1 MRGRNIGRAD
11 SGGHRRDVPCTV
23 LRDTAGIS
31 GVGFSADRVRVRA
44 VRFWLENFPKAPG
57 GVRRRGALR
66 PLPAALPPKPLRR
79 PTATVDKC
87 STWNGCPK
95 FICLR
100 TTAHPLFHVEQLGRH
115 PKDELGKHRN
125 PTQARRPFLSQ
136 KDKALAVSWLG
147 AVYTLPPDSP
157 EIGTSALRAS
167 KKGAPSRGLPNACA
181 QASRRPGL
189 GVSAAHQV

>member
-1 MRGRNIGRAD
+1 MY
-11 SGGHRRDVPCTV
+11 
-23 LRDTAGIS
+23 
-31 GVGFSADRVRVRA
+31 RVA
-44 VRFWLENFPKAPG
+44 EHGWHF
-57 GVRRRGALR
+57 RRRIFCGSSEGAGGSILVGKLSQGPR
-66 PLPAALPPKPLRR
+66 WGKAE
-79 PTATVDKC
+79 
-87 STWNGCPK
+87 GCPPASPS
-95 FICLR
+95 R
-100 TTAHPLFHVEQLGRH
+100 SPPETAPPTDRDCGYVFHVERLPPIHLFTNDGASIVPRGTIGRH

-147 AVYTLPPDSP
+147 AIYTLPPDSP